1 MTQEFETAEVIG
13 QRVELFSH
21 LSKIAMQAA
30 NNYGIWNQVAS
41 VIETR
46 KGAWSTDLTLK
57 NDVGPKNLTTQRD
70 VNLSR
75 SCHRR
80 SVPGSRFM
88 VLQVRDHSL
97 RFSLSFYSLMNN
109 RRVRDFVIERIQISN
124 PNDVFH
130 FHTPQTTFPI

>member
-57 NDVGPKNLTTQRD
+57 NDVGPK
-70 VNLSR
+70 
-75 SCHRR
+75 
-80 SVPGSRFM
+80 
-88 VLQVRDHSL
+88 
-97 RFSLSFYSLMNN
+97 
-109 RRVRDFVIERIQISN
+109 I
-124 PNDVFH
+124 
-130 FHTPQTTFPI
+130 